1 MDPSGDDISIPLV
14 WESTRTPPTAP
25 SKPADV
31 NPAKYLPLLE
41 EVVYDQNGNEVQAYR
56 GKRETTSAAPFVDVV
71 EDMHT
76 VWRNFSVRNFI
87 LEKTSI
93 SEKKLF
99 PLFYEVVS
107 LKLTYFLSFL

>member
-1 MDPSGDDISIPLV
+1 MDPSGDDTSIPLV

-87 LEKTSI
+87 LEKNLNLR
-93 SEKKLF
+93 KKIF